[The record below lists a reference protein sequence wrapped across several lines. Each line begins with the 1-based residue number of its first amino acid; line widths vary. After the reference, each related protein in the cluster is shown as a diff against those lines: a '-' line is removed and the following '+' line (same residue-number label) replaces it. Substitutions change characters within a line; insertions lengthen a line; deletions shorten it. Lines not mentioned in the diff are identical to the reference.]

1 MSLRER
7 HRITMRGHGKSPIIF
22 VHGYGCDQN
31 IWRLLT
37 PFFEPEHSLVLY
49 DQAGVGEAGP
59 ATYDRIKYGSLEGH
73 ADDLIAICDAL
84 GLGPV
89 LVIGHSVGA
98 TIALLAA
105 RRRPALFQRLI
116 LLGPSPCYV
125 DDGDYVGGFDRAGL
139 DEMLD
144 FLRINHA
151 GWSAQMAPVIM
162 GNPERPELAAELQA
176 SFCRNDPVVAHLSAK
191 VAFLSDHRSDLA
203 GVNTPTLIVQ
213 SDDDVVAP
221 VSVGRYMH
229 AALPQS
235 TLVVLRAGG
244 HCPHLSAPALVA
256 ATINAYL
263 AA

>member
-1 MSLRER
+1 MSLVER
-7 HRITMRGHGKSPIIF
+7 HRITIHGHGKSPVVF

-37 PFFEPEHSLVLY
+37 PLLKPEHTLVLY
-49 DQAGVGEAGP
+49 DQAGAGNTDP
-59 ATYDRIKYGSLEGH
+59 ATYDRAKYGSLEGH
-73 ADDLIAICDAL
+73 ADDLIAICEML
-84 GLGPV
+84 ELGPV
-89 LVIGHSVGA
+89 LVVAHSAGA

-105 RRRPALFQRLI
+105 KRRPALFERLI
-116 LLGPSPCYV
+116 LLGPSPCYIN
-125 DDGDYVGGFDRAGL
+125 DGDYVGGFDRAGL
-139 DEMLD
+139 DELVD

-151 GWSAQMAPVIM
+151 GWSEQMAPIIM
-162 GNPERPELAAELQA
+162 GNPERPELAAELEA
-176 SFCRNDPVVAHLSAK
+176 SFCRNDPVIAHLAAK

-203 GVNTPTLIVQ
+203 GVTTPTLIVQ

-221 VSVGRYMH
+221 VSVGRFMH
-229 AALPQS
+229 AAMPGS

-256 ATINAYL
+256 ETINAYL